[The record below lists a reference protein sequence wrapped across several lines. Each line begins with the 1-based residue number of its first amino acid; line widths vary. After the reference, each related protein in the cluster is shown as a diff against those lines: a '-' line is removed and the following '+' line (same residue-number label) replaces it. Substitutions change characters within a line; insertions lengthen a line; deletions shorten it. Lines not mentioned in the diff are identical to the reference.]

1 MTANVVEVSSDERT
15 RLRPVRTTA
24 VALDALVPGAGS
36 SVPVSGVTLD
46 TRLVEP
52 GDLFVGLPGRHH
64 HGASFADQAAAAGA
78 VAVLT
83 DAEGARLAEHVL
95 PLAVADDPRRAMAH
109 AAATVYGQ
117 PARALT
123 AYGITG
129 TQGKTTTAYLLDAA
143 LRAAGTSTGVVGT
156 IGFSLDGRDLGG
168 ARTTVTTPE
177 SPELQGLL
185 GLLVERGA
193 QALVMEVS
201 SHALVLGRVDA
212 VVFDV
217 AAFTGFGEDH
227 LDFHGDVESYFEA
240 KASLFTP
247 ERARHAVV
255 NLDDAR
261 GPVLVDRARAAGL
274 PVTTT
279 ALGPDAD
286 VHPVLTGPSEHGRT
300 RLRVQVGAQQVETWL
315 PLPGEHNVRNALTAL
330 AMVAA
335 AGGDLEAAARGL
347 EGASVPGRMQR
358 VDLGQG
364 APTVFVDFAHTPQA
378 VAAAVGALT
387 DTAGPA
393 GGRGRVVAVLG
404 AGGDRDPGKR
414 RPMGTAAAELADVVV
429 VTDDNPRGEEPAA
442 IRAEVLAGA
451 RAVRREGVRVVD
463 GGDRRSAIATGL
475 GLAGPDDTV
484 LVLGKGHERGQ
495 EVAGVVHPFV
505 DADVVRRAWS
515 DRDRAQHEGGETK
528 EEVDR

>member
-1 MTANVVEVSSDERT
+1 MTCSDVVEEPAARAG
-15 RLRPVRTTA
+15 LRPRHRPPVG
-24 VALDALVPGAGS
+24 LDALVPGAAP
-36 SVPVSGVTLD
+36 VPVTGVTLD

-64 HGASFADQAAAAGA
+64 HGASFAARAAGAGA
-78 VAVLT
+78 VALLT
-83 DAEGARLAEHVL
+83 DAAGARLAGDVL
-95 PLAVADDPRRAMAH
+95 PVAVVEDPRRTMAA
-109 AAATVYGQ
+109 AAATVYGE

-185 GLLVERGA
+185 GHLVEQGA

-201 SHALVLGRVDA
+201 SHALALGRVDA
-212 VVFDV
+212 IVFDV

-247 ERARHAVV
+247 TRTRHAVV
-255 NLDDAR
+255 NVEDAR
-261 GPVLVDRARAAGL
+261 GPVLLERARAAGL

-279 ALGPDAD
+279 GLGPGAD
-286 VHPVLTGPSEHGRT
+286 VHPVRTGPVERGRT
-300 RLRVQVGAQQVETWL
+300 GLRVRVGARELETWL

-335 AGGDLEAAARGL
+335 AGGDLDAAARGL
-347 EGASVPGRMQR
+347 GSASVPGRMQR
-358 VDLGQG
+358 VELGEA
-364 APTVFVDFAHTPQA
+364 APAVFVDFAHTPQA
-378 VAAAVGALT
+378 VTAAVGAL
-387 DTAGPA
+387 AGT
-393 GGRGRVVAVLG
+393 RRVLVVLG
-404 AGGDRDPGKR
+404 AGGDRDRGKR
-414 RPMGTAAAELADVVV
+414 RPMGAAAAGLADVVV
-429 VTDDNPRGEEPAA
+429 VTDDNPRDEDPAA

-451 RAVRREGVRVVD
+451 RGVHREDVQVVD
-463 GGDRRSAIATGL
+463 GGDRRRAIATAL
-475 GLAGPDDTV
+475 GLAGPQDAV

-505 DADVVRRAWS
+505 DADVVREAWS
-515 DRDRAQHEGGETK
+515 ALEAHRTK
-528 EEVDR
+528 ETAR

>member
-1 MTANVVEVSSDERT
+1 VTANVVEVAGDGRT
-15 RLRPVRTTA
+15 RLRPGRTTP
-24 VALDALVPGAGS
+24 VALDVLVPGAGS
-36 SVPVSGVTLD
+36 SVEVSGVTLD

-64 HGASFADQAAAAGA
+64 HGASFAARAAQAGA

-83 DAEGARLAEHVL
+83 DADGARLAADVL
-95 PLAVADDPRRAMAH
+95 PVAVVEDPRRAMAH
-109 AAATVYGQ
+109 AAATVYGR

-123 AYGITG
+123 TYGITG

-261 GPVLVDRARAAGL
+261 GPVLVDRVRAAGL

-279 ALGPDAD
+279 GLGPDAD
-286 VHPVLTGPSEHGRT
+286 VHPVRVGPAEHGRT
-300 RLRVQVGAQQVETWL
+300 HLRVQVGDRQVGTRL

-347 EGASVPGRMQR
+347 EDASVPGRMQR
-358 VDLGQG
+358 VDLGEG
-364 APTVFVDFAHTPQA
+364 APAVFVDFAHTPQA
-378 VAAAVGALT
+378 VTAAVAAL
-387 DTAGPA
+387 AGLQ
-393 GGRGRVVAVLG
+393 RVVVVLG

-414 RPMGTAAAELADVVV
+414 RPMGAAAAELADVVV
-429 VTDDNPRGEEPAA
+429 VTDDNPRGEEPAS

-451 RAVRREGVRVVD
+451 RAVHRAGVRVVD
-463 GGDRRSAIATGL
+463 GGDRRSAIATAL
-475 GLAGPDDTV
+475 GLAGPDDAV

-505 DADVVRRAWS
+505 DADVVRQAWS
-515 DRDRAQHEGGETK
+515 ELDNRSEERD
-528 EEVDR
+528 EVDR